1 MLMFCVFFCKQKTAY
16 EMRISDWSSDVC
28 SSDLAQQAATIGAV
42 QEEQHRAKVRQLA
55 GAQRADFA
63 ARGIDLR
70 SGVVQDL
77 VGETYTMGE
86 ADALTIR
93 FNAMNEAWGYR
104 TQAVNSRNNARMAR
118 FGGKQAS
125 RNTYLT
131 TAAGLAGQAYGGY
144 QSGAFSG
151 GGGSAPTGA
160 TGGTAFGYGSF

>member
-1 MLMFCVFFCKQKTAY
+1 MALTGYAGYEQAEGQKDMARY
-16 EMRISDWSSDVC
+16 QADVAEKNA
-28 SSDLAQQAATIGAV
+28 DLDEFRAQQAATIGAV

-77 VGETYTMGE
+77 VGETYTMAE

-104 TQAVNSRNNARMAR
+104 TQAVHRRNNAPMAR
-118 FGGKQAS
+118 FGGQQPSATNHLKPPAATP
-125 RNTYLT
+125 RPT
-131 TAAGLAGQAYGGY
+131 TA
-144 QSGAFSG
+144 
-151 GGGSAPTGA
+151 
-160 TGGTAFGYGSF
+160 

>member
-1 MLMFCVFFCKQKTAY
+1 MYQAVVGEKNA
-16 EMRISDWSSDVC
+16 
-28 SSDLAQQAATIGAV
+28 DLDEFRAQQAATSGAV

-104 TQAVNSRNNARMAR
+104 PQAVNSRNHARMAR
-118 FGGKQAS
+118 FGCKQAS
-125 RNTYLT
+125 RNPYLT
-131 TAAGLAGQAYGGY
+131 TAANPAGPAHGGLPPRP
-144 QSGAFSG
+144 FMG
-151 GGGSAPTGA
+151 GGDQATRGA
-160 TGGTAFGYGSF
+160 TLRDP